1 MIYTD
6 LTKLAINIMFEAHK
20 NQKDKSGLPYVFHP
34 YTVASSLDDEYS
46 VVTALLHDVVEDSD
60 IEFSYLET
68 QFPSPIIEA
77 LKLLTHNPDEDYF
90 EYVKKI
96 KNNPIA
102 KKVKISDLNHN
113 SDLSRLKNIS
123 EFDLKRLEKYK
134 KALNILME
142 D

>member
-68 QFPSPIIEA
+68 QFPSQIIEA
-77 LKLLTHNPDEDYF
+77 LKLLTHDPSEDYF

-102 KKVKISDLNHN
+102 KRVKISDLNHN